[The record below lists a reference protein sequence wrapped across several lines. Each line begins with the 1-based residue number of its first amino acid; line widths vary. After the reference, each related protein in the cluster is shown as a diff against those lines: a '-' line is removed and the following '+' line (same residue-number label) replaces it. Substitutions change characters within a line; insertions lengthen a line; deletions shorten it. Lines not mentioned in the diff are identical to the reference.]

1 MRTRLAAGGAM
12 LAAALMAITCSVPA
26 SAAST
31 QLLATPPTGVVVT
44 AGAQTLESGTGT
56 PASVARDGYTV
67 AVPAP
72 IAVPAAAPHAYTA
85 AGLVLWPVSAST
97 AVSGS
102 YGPRSAPCAGCS
114 TFHKGADLTPGKGSP
129 IQATA
134 DGVVRSVSAVDDG
147 GLGVHAV
154 IDHVIDGQK
163 VSSVYGHMIQ
173 GSLQLRAGQTVT
185 AGELVG
191 NVGSTGQSTGPHL
204 HFEILLGGTEPTDP
218 LAWLAVHAS

>member
-1 MRTRLAAGGAM
+1 M
-12 LAAALMAITCSVPA
+12 LAAALMTITCSVPA
-26 SAAST
+26 SAASADV
-31 QLLATPPTGVVVT
+31 LVT
-44 AGAQTLESGTGT
+44 SPAGISAAGPAAQTLESGTGT
-56 PASVARDGYTV
+56 PQPVARDGYTV

-72 IAVPAAAPHAYTA
+72 IAVPAAAPVSAPA
-85 AGLVLWPVSAST
+85 ASAGGLVLWPVSAST

-102 YGPRSAPCAGCS
+102 YGPREAPCAGCS
-114 TFHKGADLTPGKGSP
+114 TFHKGADLTPGEGSP
-129 IQATA
+129 IQVIA
-134 DGVVRSVSAVDDG
+134 DGIVRSVSAVDDG

-173 GSLQLRAGQTVT
+173 GSLRLSEGQTVT
-185 AGELVG
+185 AGQLVG